1 MLTTIL
7 STLVLSNLAAVATTP
22 VKRDAA
28 GVHHMK
34 LKKLTYPASF
44 NPGLQASH
52 ENLFTTQEVRVDGGH
67 TVPLNNYLNA
77 QYYSEI
83 TLGTPPQS
91 FKVVLDTGSS
101 NLWVPGKSCTSIAC
115 SLHAKYDSSTSSTYK
130 ANGTS
135 FEIHYGSGSLEGFMS
150 QDTLAI
156 GDLTVK
162 KQDFAEATKEPGLA
176 FASGKF
182 NGILGL
188 AYPRISVNG
197 AMPPVYT
204 ALQGRIS

>member
-7 STLVLSNLAAVATTP
+7 SALVLSNLATAATTP
-22 VKRDAA
+22 VKRDAP
-28 GVHHMK
+28 GVHRMK
-34 LKKLTYPASF
+34 LKKLAYPTSF
-44 NPGLQASH
+44 DPGLQAVSLGQKYGSQVTLGQPH

-115 SLHAKYDSSTSSTYK
+115 FLHAKYDSSASSTYK

-135 FEIHYGSGSLEGFMS
+135 FEIHYGSG
-150 QDTLAI
+150 
-156 GDLTVK
+156 
-162 KQDFAEATKEPGLA
+162 
-176 FASGKF
+176 
-182 NGILGL
+182 
-188 AYPRISVNG
+188 
-197 AMPPVYT
+197 
-204 ALQGRIS
+204 